1 MPVRPFPLLC
11 VFVTFLVSVRC
22 VHSSISMSLDVFLSI
37 SHPSSTMPPTKSG
50 MHGFRGAYGRQR
62 KASWSLDPW
71 LWTQSGQDERGGRV
85 ATRPTVRG
93 LAVVGSSTHA
103 EGRKN
108 CRAPRGVRGFEHE
121 PERVAAARGVCATGA
136 RGTTPP
142 GVLHGA
148 RRTAARPQ
156 ATLSKRNHPG
166 GQHPTALAA
175 HLPPPP
181 FSTPSGPR
189 ASIFSFSRHFGF
201 CLCMLPPLSGRA
213 PPPTQEK

>member
-1 MPVRPFPLLC
+1 
-11 VFVTFLVSVRC
+11 
-22 VHSSISMSLDVFLSI
+22 MSLDVFLSI

-166 GQHPTALAA
+166 GQNPTALAA

-181 FSTPSGPR
+181 VFNTLGS
-189 ASIFSFSRHFGF
+189 ACVHIFVLTSFWF
-201 CLCMLPPLSGRA
+201 LPLHA
-213 PPPTQEK
+213 PPSLRARSPAHARKINHTD